1 MSCIK
6 DVFLA
11 GYYFSFIY
19 GYTLHSLQ
27 SIELP
32 MKRYPRKSAPQ
43 KPFNEAYQSLSD
55 WGGTCFFLPL
65 DFPDSSWWLSECWS
79 AFNQISYGKYLWL
92 SVPSPPSPLPPP
104 SSSPPSTK
112 FQNPQWFLC
121 EQCYSVGFLP
131 RFCQRHIHLAFNDPR
146 IPPAEA
152 DTRAP
157 LPPECIAA

>member
-1 MSCIK
+1 MSCK
-6 DVFLA
+6 RCFFGWVL
-11 GYYFSFIY
+11 FSFIY

-92 SVPSPPSPLPPP
+92 SVPSPPPPP

-121 EQCYSVGFLP
+121 EQCYSVGFYRGLSTP
-131 RFCQRHIHLAFNDPR
+131 HPPGLQWPR